1 MGNTTC
7 EIYTRPNESTPL
19 GKSSETIPY
28 SIFRMPFAMTLT
40 KIRVFLT
47 KAGKESDITLDIK
60 STGTSI
66 LITPLTI
73 IPGRKTSVTTAIS
86 KSTLEDDEKL
96 ELFLTATDTANEA
109 TGLKVI
115 LYGNSSG

>member
-1 MGNTTC
+1 MSNKTC
-7 EIYTRPNESTPL
+7 EIYTRPNQSIPL
-19 GKSSETIPY
+19 GKSSETKPY
-28 SIFRMPFAMTLT
+28 STFRMPSAMILT

-47 KAGKESDITLDIK
+47 KAGKESDITIDIK
-60 STGTSI
+60 SKGTSI

-96 ELFLTATDTANEA
+96 ELFLTATDTANVA
-109 TGLKVI
+109 AGLKVT
-115 LYGNSSG
+115 LYGNSSV